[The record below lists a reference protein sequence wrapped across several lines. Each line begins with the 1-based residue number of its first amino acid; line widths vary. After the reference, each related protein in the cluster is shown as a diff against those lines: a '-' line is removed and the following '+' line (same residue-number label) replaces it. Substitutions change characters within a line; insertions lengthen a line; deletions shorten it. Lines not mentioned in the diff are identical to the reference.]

1 MNNPSP
7 TRAQLHTEAVAERA
21 LTEHHASVA
30 AFHKLVARF
39 LDDLRRLHFPLGSPS
54 KHYDVADIEAFL
66 TDTLKPRDPD
76 RLEQAAMDL
85 ANEKE
90 VV

>member
-1 MNNPSP
+1 VSNPYPSK
-7 TRAQLHTEAVAERA
+7 TQLRTEAVAERA
-21 LTEHHASVA
+21 LAEHHASVA

-54 KHYDVADIEAFL
+54 AHYGEADIEAFL
-66 TDTLKPRDPD
+66 ADTLNPRDPD

-90 VV
+90 NV

>member
-1 MNNPSP
+1 MNNPYP
-7 TRAQLHTEAVAERA
+7 PKAQLHTEAGAERITTQHNA
-21 LTEHHASVA
+21 ATEAY
-30 AFHKLVARF
+30 HKLVSRF
-39 LDDLRRLHFPLGSPS
+39 LHDFNRLHFPLGSPS
-54 KHYDVADIEAFL
+54 AHYDEADIEAFL

-90 VV
+90 NV